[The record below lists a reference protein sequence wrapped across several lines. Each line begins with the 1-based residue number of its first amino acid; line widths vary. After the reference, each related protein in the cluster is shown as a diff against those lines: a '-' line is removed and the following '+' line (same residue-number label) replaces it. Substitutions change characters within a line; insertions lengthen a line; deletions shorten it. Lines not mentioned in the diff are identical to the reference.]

1 MFSPRSRKLDGDAPD
16 GKSSAHPLIVVGSG
30 IAGLQAALTA
40 AVETEVLL
48 ISAGPVERTN
58 SSRAQGGIAAA
69 IGPDDNTELHEQDT
83 YIAGRGLCRP
93 TAVQILVKSAA
104 ARIQDLVDIGVP
116 FEDDLGLEGGHSRNR
131 IVHAGGAAT
140 GEHVAR
146 ALAAQVMAH
155 PRIEIMTGIRVR
167 GLWVEDG
174 ECIGVL
180 SDAGA
185 IPGRATILAT
195 GGAASLWARTT
206 NAPAAVGGGIA
217 AAYKAGAR
225 VADMEFTQFHPTA
238 LAGTS
243 LLLTEALRG
252 AGAVLLDTHGA
263 RFIDEL
269 APRDV
274 VARAIDAQAGT
285 VTLDLRSIDR
295 NRFAG
300 LMDSIGREC
309 GLDPANTPIPV
320 APAAHYFIGGIVTD
334 LDARTDIDRLY
345 AAGECAATGVHG
357 ANRLASNSLLECLVF
372 GRRAAIDAVTL
383 PDVDVPAAAPEL
395 GPSEPPPTAELK
407 DALWRDAGL
416 IRDGHGLEQLL
427 EAPHTVVRLIAEAA
441 LTREESR
448 GVHFRADFPF
458 EDEHFHAHVVQRRGQ
473 EPVLEAWA

>member
-1 MFSPRSRKLDGDAPD
+1 M
-16 GKSSAHPLIVVGSG
+16 IVVGSG

-40 AVETEVLL
+40 ASATEVLL
-48 ISAGPVERTN
+48 VSAGPVERTN

-69 IGPDDNTELHEQDT
+69 IGPDDHPDLHEQDT
-83 YIAGRGLCRP
+83 YTAGRGLCRP
-93 TAVQILVKSAA
+93 SAVTMLVNEAP
-104 ARIQDLVDIGVP
+104 ARIQDLVEIGVP

-140 GEHVAR
+140 GEYVAK

-155 PRIEIMTGIRVR
+155 PRIEILTGIRVR
-167 GLWVEDG
+167 GLWTEDG

-206 NAPAAVGGGIA
+206 NAPQAVGGGIA
-217 AAYKAGAR
+217 AAYKAGAA

-238 LAGTS
+238 LRGTS
-243 LLLTEALRG
+243 LLLSEALRG
-252 AGAVLLDTHGA
+252 AGAVLLDDHGD
-263 RFIDEL
+263 RFVDEL

-285 VTLDLRSIDR
+285 VTLDLRGINRQRFSDLMVSIE
-295 NRFAG
+295 
-300 LMDSIGREC
+300 RES
-309 GLDPANTPIPV
+309 GVDPALAPIPV

-334 LDARTDIDRLY
+334 LEGRTDIERLY

-372 GRRAAIDAVTL
+372 GRRAAIAAADEPPLA
-383 PDVDVPAAAPEL
+383 VPATEPKL
-395 GPSEPPPTAELK
+395 GPSEPVPDPVLRE
-407 DALWRDAGL
+407 ALWRDAGL
-416 IRDGHGLEQLL
+416 VRDGHGLEKLL

-441 LTREESR
+441 LLREESR

-458 EDEHFHAHVVQRRGQ
+458 ESATFLAHVVQRRG
-473 EPVLEAWA
+473 ERPELVTWG

>member
-1 MFSPRSRKLDGDAPD
+1 M
-16 GKSSAHPLIVVGSG
+16 VGSG

-40 AVETEVLL
+40 ASETEVLL

-69 IGPDDNTELHEQDT
+69 IGPDDHPELHEQDT
-83 YIAGRGLCRP
+83 YVAGRGLCRP
-93 TAVQILVKSAA
+93 SAVRTLVYEAP
-104 ARIQDLVDIGVP
+104 ARIQDLVAIGVP

-146 ALAAQVMAH
+146 SLAAQVMAH
-155 PRIEIMTGIRVR
+155 PRIEILTGIRVR

-195 GGAASLWARTT
+195 GGAASLWSRTT
-206 NAPAAVGGGIA
+206 NAPQAVGGGIA
-217 AAYKAGAR
+217 AAFKSGAA

-243 LLLTEALRG
+243 LLLSEALRG
-252 AGAVLLDTHGA
+252 AGAVLLDDHGD

-274 VARAIDAQAGT
+274 VARAIDAQTGT
-285 VTLDLRSIDR
+285 VTLDLRSINRDR
-295 NRFAG
+295 FSG
-300 LMDSIGREC
+300 LMDSIERES
-309 GLDPANTPIPV
+309 GFNPASTPIPV
-320 APAAHYFIGGIVTD
+320 SPAAHYFIGGVVTD
-334 LDARTDIDRLY
+334 LAGRTDIDRLY

-372 GRRAAIDAVTL
+372 GRRAAIDAVQL
-383 PDVDVPAAAPEL
+383 PAVDVPAAAPEL
-395 GPSEPPPTAELK
+395 GPSEPPPDEALRE
-407 DALWRDAGL
+407 ALWRDAGL
-416 IRDGHGLEQLL
+416 IRDGHGLEELL

-441 LTREESR
+441 LARRESR

-458 EDEHFHAHVVQRRGQ
+458 EDEAFLGHVVQRRGQ
-473 EPVLEAWA
+473 EPTLETWQ